1 MYGNRGRGAPR
12 GRGGPRGGG
21 SRGGGGFNGGGSR
34 GGGGF
39 NGGGSRGG
47 GGYGNGPRGGS
58 AGHRG
63 GGGGYA
69 QGGSGYAQ
77 GGPRGGR
84 GGGNQFGGFGG
95 RGGNRGGGNGSIP
108 FGKLW
113 RYEGQIQ
120 EIPSFFIPTDKLV
133 ELRRRIISTCTQ
145 AKEVI
150 PIAQEQARF
159 VWMKSYRD
167 ENFGQRNCGKQAE
180 HLRAGKGFNCGACD
194 IFTDTHNELK
204 THNESTFHREILTI
218 FRKFDALFRE
228 WHKQFE
234 DPKYTLSESAT
245 NNMTQGLTIKK
256 DEIKST
262 NSSTPLNDI
271 LFKKL
276 DVAQYKTEDEF
287 VLAAYDSIMEM
298 HWAKPITDFYCRECN
313 YKSFLSPKELEDHKG
328 SHEHQELQKNY
339 QSSWCISCQFNLGDP
354 QVLENHKETG
364 RHNMIVRL
372 LEDVKAQAARF
383 YRRHMTKAAA
393 QPSQGNNIDRGV
405 NINNTNTG
413 NSFVKQQQAP
423 APLMPAGMKREA
435 SKPPSYGGSFVPS
448 NQQHQQQGGHQTSY
462 PQMYGYGNNAGAGG
476 GYGSG
481 YNQGYGGYQAF

>member
-34 GGGGF
+34 GGAGF
-39 NGGGSRGG
+39 NS
-47 GGYGNGPRGGS
+47 GGYGSLPRSGG

-63 GGGGYA
+63 GGGGYS

-95 RGGNRGGGNGSIP
+95 RGGGNRGGGGYGPIP

-120 EIPSFFIPTDKLV
+120 EIPSFYIPTDKLV
-133 ELRRRIISTCTQ
+133 ELRRRIISTCNQ

-159 VWMKSYRD
+159 VWMKSYKD

-204 THNESTFHREILTI
+204 AHNESTFHREILTI

-245 NNMTQGLTIKK
+245 NNMTLGLTIKK

-298 HWAKPITDFYCRECN
+298 HWAKPITNFYCRECN
-313 YKSFLSPKELEDHKG
+313 YKSFLSPKELEDHKV

-383 YRRHMTKAAA
+383 YRRHMTKIAA
-393 QPSQGNNIDRGV
+393 QASQGNNIDRGV
-405 NINNTNTG
+405 SINYTNTD
-413 NSFVKQQQAP
+413 NSFAKQQQTP
-423 APLMPAGMKREA
+423 APLMPAGIKRES
-435 SKPPSYGGSFVPS
+435 SKPLAYDGSFVPAGH
-448 NQQHQQQGGHQTSY
+448 HQQQHQTSY
-462 PQMYGYGNNAGAGG
+462 PQMYGYGNASGGAGYGG
-476 GYGSG
+476 GYSGG
-481 YNQGYGGYQAF
+481 YNQGYQSF